1 MRNILIVGAPKV
13 GKTNLAKKISQEL
26 GYIYINLDLIFE
38 SVEELNCWPYPKYH
52 DANIISKELAG
63 FVVNYINHL
72 DDNRYVLEGA
82 YIDIES
88 IYSKINNTMVIGLTY
103 NELDQEKLFNNIKK
117 HNQNDWISKFN
128 DRELLE
134 KCDCFIKRNKYYQ
147 EVFKKLNI
155 LTYDLSKD
163 YQIKMKEI
171 VNDLKKE
178 YINQKIDIVIDR
190 PLGSKHPKHDMIYE
204 VNYGYLPNTISGDG
218 EELDAY
224 VLGEFKPLEEFTGKV
239 IAIIHRTNDD
249 DDKLVVTK
257 DGNNYTD
264 DQIRALTEFQE
275 RYFESEIYRY
285 EDINNDK
292 CHKKRK

>member
-1 MRNILIVGAPKV
+1 MINILIVGAPKV

-204 VNYGYLPNTISGDG
+204 VNYGYIPNTLSGDG
-218 EELDAY
+218 EELDCY
-224 VLGEFKPLEEFTGKV
+224 LLGVDKPVERFTGICIGIV
-239 IAIIHRTNDD
+239 RRIDDNDD
-249 DDKLVVTK
+249 KFIIAPEGV
-257 DGNNYTD
+257 NYTD
-264 DQIRALTEFQE
+264 LEIEKLINFQE
-275 RYFESEIYRY
+275 KYFKHILLR
-285 EDINNDK
+285 
-292 CHKKRK
+292 